1 MISIKQ
7 EDFAENYELFAKLCD
22 ITSEPLKLVNANCK
36 DMIVMTADAFQRRK
50 KKLDLREKMLAA
62 DGDEELST
70 ESTDFNKLRRI
81 INELSKNEE

>member
-1 MISIKQ
+1 
-7 EDFAENYELFAKLCD
+7 
-22 ITSEPLKLVNANCK
+22 
-36 DMIVMTADAFQRRK
+36 MIVMTADAFQRRK